1 MIRVA
6 LCLCFWLAI
15 GAFPPATA
23 QVAKPEAAI
32 LVADDVQVTRERVLI
47 ARGNVEVF
55 QGDLSLTARQI
66 TYDRD
71 TDRLTF
77 EGPLVL
83 RDGASVLI
91 LASEAELDTDLR
103 NGILRSARLVLD
115 QQLQLAAVQ
124 INRVDARYS
133 QLYKAAVTSCRVCND
148 GRPPLWQIRAKR
160 IVHDQEERQLYL
172 DGAQFRVGNV
182 PILYLPRLR
191 LPDPTLKRATG
202 FLIPS
207 VRTTSQLSTGVK
219 IPYFFKLGDHRD
231 LTLTPYLSPETTTLE
246 FRYRQAFRKGRVTF
260 DGAVTDDNL
269 LPGEDRFYLF
279 GSGAFSLPRDFRL
292 DFDVEITSDDAYL
305 NQYGYS
311 YKDRLDSAV
320 TVSRTRRDEYISA
333 GLIGFHSLRDGEDD
347 STLPTV
353 VVDTIYER
361 RFFPK
366 ATGGELRFG
375 LVAHSHLRS
384 SEDPTPG
391 EGRDVTRLH
400 GDIRWLRGW
409 TLAGGLRAETRLGV
423 AFDTFDTRQ
432 DTIYAGTESRI
443 YSHGALALRYP
454 MTRTDPDGAV
464 QFLEP
469 VVQLAWMDGRRL
481 NVANDESTQVEFDE
495 GNLFALSRFP
505 EADRRE
511 LGGVLAVGLNWA
523 RYDPDGWESY
533 VSVGQIF
540 RDEAIAD
547 FTRTSGLSGTESDFL
562 VAGQIRTQSGLSL
575 GGRFLFDD
583 SFDFSKAEV
592 RSDWT
597 GNDLTLGGS
606 YLWLALDP
614 GEDRFKAISEFAF
627 DGSYQFNRHWSM
639 SGNWRYDVEDDRTA
653 SAGLG
658 LGYDNECVSM
668 VLSMERRFYTSTSVE
683 PTTNFGFTIAL
694 RGFSAQNG
702 TESYTR
708 SCSSPAL

>member
-1 MIRVA
+1 MIRLLTCIGLMMA
-6 LCLCFWLAI
+6 L
-15 GAFPPATA
+15 ATA
-23 QVAKPEAAI
+23 TAAQTGPSEDAV
-32 LVADDVQVTRERVLI
+32 LVADEVHVTPDRVLI

-55 QGDLSLTARQI
+55 QGNVSLEAKQI
-66 TYDRD
+66 TYDRN

-77 EGPLVL
+77 DGPLVL
-83 RDGASVLI
+83 RDGSTVMI
-91 LASEAELDTDLR
+91 LASAAELDTDLR

-133 QLYKAAVTSCRVCND
+133 QLYKAAVTACRICND

-172 DGAQFRVGNV
+172 DGVQFRVGDV
-182 PILYLPRLR
+182 PVLYLPRLR
-191 LPDPTLKRATG
+191 LPDPTLERATG

-207 VRTTSQLSTGVK
+207 VRTTSQLATGVK
-219 IPYFFKLGDHRD
+219 IPYFIKLGDHRD
-231 LTLTPYLSPETTTLE
+231 LTLVPYLSTKTRTLE
-246 FRYRQAFRKGRVTF
+246 LRYRQAFRKGRVTF
-260 DGAVTDDNL
+260 DAALTNDDLRPN
-269 LPGEDRFYLF
+269 EDRFYLF
-279 GSGAFSLPRDFRL
+279 GAGYFDLRRGFRL
-292 DFDVEITSDDAYL
+292 DFDIEITSDEAYL

-320 TVSRTRRDEYISA
+320 SVSRARRDEYVSA
-333 GLIGFHSLRDGEDD
+333 GLIGFHSLRTGESD

-353 VVDTIYER
+353 VVDAIYER

-366 ATGGELRFG
+366 ALGGELRFG
-375 LVAHSHLRS
+375 LVGHTHLRS

-400 GDIRWLRGW
+400 GDIRWLHGW
-409 TLAGGLRAETRLGV
+409 TLAGGLRADARLGL

-432 DTIYAGTESRI
+432 DSTFGGSQSRVFG
-443 YSHGALALRYP
+443 HAALTLRYP
-454 MTRTDPDGAV
+454 MTRVDADGSV

-469 VVQLAWMDGRRL
+469 VVQLAWMDGQRI

-495 GNLFALSRFP
+495 GNLFSLSRFP

-523 RYDPDGWESY
+523 RYDPDGWESF
-533 VSVGQIF
+533 VSLGQIF

-547 FTRTSGLSGTESDFL
+547 FTRTSGLEGTRSDFL
-562 VAGQIRTQSGLSL
+562 VAGQVRTQSGLSV
-575 GGRFLFDD
+575 GGRFLFDQ
-583 SFDFSKAEV
+583 SFDFAKAEV
-592 RSDWT
+592 RGDWA
-597 GNDLTLGGS
+597 GDVLTLGGS
-606 YLWLALDP
+606 YLWLVEDP
-614 GEDRFKAISEFAF
+614 AEDRSKAVSELTL
-627 DGSYQFNRHWSM
+627 DGSYQFNRHWRV

-653 SAGLG
+653 RAGFG
-658 LGYDNECVSM
+658 LGYDNECVSL
-668 VLSMERRFYTSTSVE
+668 VVSMERRFYNSTSVE
-683 PTTNFGFTIAL
+683 PSTNFGFTIAL

-702 TESYTR
+702 KESYTR